1 MPILRNKEI
10 QQMAIEEIDE
20 KLNELRA
27 ALMEERSKLRSTGVT
42 DKPAAIGNM
51 KRTIAR
57 LETVRGTK

>member
-1 MPILRNKEI
+1 MAILKTKEI
-10 QQMAIEEIDE
+10 HTFDKAEIDD

-42 DKPAAIGNM
+42 DKPAAIRNI

-57 LETVRGTK
+57 LETIRRVK